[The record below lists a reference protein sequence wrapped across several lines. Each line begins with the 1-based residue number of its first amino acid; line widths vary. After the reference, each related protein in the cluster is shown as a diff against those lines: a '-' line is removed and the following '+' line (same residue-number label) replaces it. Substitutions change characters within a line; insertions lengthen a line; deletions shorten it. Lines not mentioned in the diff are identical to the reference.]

1 MNARP
6 LYLDYAA
13 TTPVDRAVAEA
24 MTECLTAEGDFG
36 NPSSAHAYGHAAAA
50 RISRARAEVAAL
62 VGAEPGEIVF
72 TSGATESNN
81 LAILGGARANADRG
95 RHLVTSRTE
104 HKSVLDAFHRLEK
117 EGFSVSW
124 LTPAPDGRI
133 DPAVFAAALRADTVL
148 AALMYAN
155 NETGVLEDV
164 AAIGAQCRERG
175 IAFHCDCA
183 QAAGKVPLTLHELP
197 VDFAAFTAHKL
208 YGPKGI
214 GALYVR
220 EGARGLLQPLTYGGG
235 QERNLRPGT
244 PATHQIV
251 GFGAACELAARE
263 VAAEGPRLT
272 RLRERLW
279 QGLAALGGAHLNGA
293 AAPRLPGILNVSFEE
308 VHGESLVGALSALA
322 VSTGSACSSASA
334 DPSYV
339 LRALGRNTQ
348 LAQSSLRFSIGRPTL
363 DIDVDYAVAAVGEA
377 LARLRALSPAAA
389 AAAGP
394 VEGWGGARAP
404 GVAIVSGEAGGRGQE
419 TWVRFHLLV
428 AGDTVKEARFQ
439 AFACPHTTEVAA
451 WLCGELRGRTREQL
465 IPGTPG
471 AWAEARGVPPEKLG
485 RLLVV
490 EDALR
495 ACLTHWVKAVKYG

>member
-1 MNARP
+1 MKSAP

-13 TTPVDRAVAEA
+13 TTPVDPSVAQA

-36 NPSSAHAYGHAAAA
+36 NPSSTHIYGRAAAA
-50 RISRARAEVAAL
+50 RIARARAQVAEL
-62 VGAEPGEIVF
+62 VGVAPAEVVF

-81 LAILGGARANADRG
+81 LAILGAARANADRG
-95 RHLVTSRTE
+95 RHLITSRTE

-124 LTPAPDGRI
+124 LTPAADGRI
-133 DPAVFAAALRADTVL
+133 DPAAFAAALRADTVL

-164 AAIGAQCRERG
+164 ASIGALCRARG

-183 QAAGKVPLTLHELP
+183 QAVGKVPLALHELP

-220 EGARGLLQPLTYGGG
+220 EAARGLLQPLTYGGG

-251 GFGAACELAARE
+251 GFGAACELAAGGL
-263 VAAEGPRLT
+263 AAEGSRLT

-279 QGLAALGGAHLNGA
+279 RGLAALGGAHLNGA
-293 AAPRLPGILNVSFEE
+293 AAPRLPGIVNVSFEE

-322 VSTGSACSSASA
+322 LSTGSACSSESA

-339 LRALGRNTQ
+339 LRALGRSTQ
-348 LAQSSLRFSIGRPTL
+348 LAQSSLRFSLGRPTVEA
-363 DIDVDYAVAAVGEA
+363 DVDFAVAAVGEA
-377 LARLRALSPAAA
+377 LARLRALSPAAPA
-389 AAAGP
+389 PAVPAT
-394 VEGWGGARAP
+394 GA
-404 GVAIVSGEAGGRGQE
+404 AIVSGEAGGRGQE
-419 TWVRFHLLV
+419 TWVRFHLLT
-428 AGDTVKEARFQ
+428 AGDIVKEARFQ

-451 WLCGELRGRTREQL
+451 WLCGELRGRTRKQL

-471 AWAEARGVPPEKLG
+471 TWAQAHCVPAEKLG

-495 ACLTHWVKAVKYG
+495 ACLAHWA